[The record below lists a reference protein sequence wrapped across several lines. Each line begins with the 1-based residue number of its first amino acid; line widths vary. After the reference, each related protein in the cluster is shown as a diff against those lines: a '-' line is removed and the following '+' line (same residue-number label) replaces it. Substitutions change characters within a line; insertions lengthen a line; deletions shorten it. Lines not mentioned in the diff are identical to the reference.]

1 MDELQVALADAE
13 SERDSLSERVKEHE
27 KLAAHAANLE
37 ERNTNLEKVWQ
48 FLPCR
53 ANFFLRCCVNLGC
66 QVKFNATLCLLKIK
80 IHFRLYILI
89 RGSIF

>member
-53 ANFFLRCCVNLGC
+53 AKFCLRGC
-66 QVKFNATLCLLKIK
+66 MNHGRQGKFHATFC
-80 IHFRLYILI
+80 R
-89 RGSIF
+89 